1 MSHVFRASLM
11 LVVVTLGASVS
22 VSSQTPRFYPDD
34 PIARAPESQ
43 NAAGAKPHS
52 IQSMYEM
59 TYNLFVAAGHKPSGT
74 RAGDINSIDE
84 VPDSSWFTNRIGPYQ
99 IGQPR
104 VTTDAIARGPIAGAP
119 PDPSHWVLIGEK
131 TSGVH
136 PGFRARDARG
146 ETWFIELDPKS
157 NPEGATAAVTIAT
170 KLFWALGYNQVETFL
185 TTFDPKRATI
195 DPAAK
200 VRRPSGKKTAFTRD
214 DLDAILETAARN
226 PDGTYRI
233 VAGRLIPGKILGNF
247 LFEGTRSDDPNDIVP
262 HEQRRELRALR
273 VFGAWTNL
281 TDLKAGNTLDAL
293 VTRGENGEDGKNRR
307 TSGTS
312 TITHYLQDVGSTF
325 GMCNDGHEW
334 DLSYEYFYDAAK
346 TRRRFFSLGFA
357 LSPWQTIPYAEYPS
371 IGKFEGDRFDPRAW
385 RPQTPTTAF
394 LEMRDD
400 DGFWAARRVAA
411 FNEELIRAAVHTGQ
425 FSDPAAERYLGD
437 MLIKRQHKIAETY
450 LTAVNPIVDPRL
462 DANGHLT
469 LSNAAADAGVANGLS
484 DAKLYRASWM
494 RFDNATGA
502 TTPLAE
508 THSATTSLEAPRNL
522 PVATDSF
529 IQVDLSIDTANHP
542 TWHHPV
548 HAWFR
553 RGTTDWTLVG
563 FERLPANEPPAKRKS
578 HT

>member
-1 MSHVFRASLM
+1 MSRVSRVSRAFSM
-11 LVVVTLGASVS
+11 LAAATFATLCIAGVS
-22 VSSQTPRFYPDD
+22 VSTQTPRFYPDD

-43 NAAGAKPHS
+43 NAAGAKPYS

-59 TYNLFVAAGHKPSGT
+59 TYNLFVAAGHQPSGT
-74 RAGDINSIDE
+74 RARDINSIDE

-99 IGQPR
+99 TSQPR
-104 VTTDAIARGPIAGAP
+104 VTTDAIARGPIVGAP

-146 ETWFIELDPKS
+146 ETWFIELDPKT

-170 KLFWALGYNQVETFL
+170 KFFWALGYNQVETFL
-185 TTFDPKRATI
+185 TTFDPKLATI

-200 VRRPSGKKTAFTRD
+200 VRRPSGKKTAFTPD
-214 DLDAILETAARN
+214 DLHAILETAARN

-247 LFEGTRSDDPNDIVP
+247 LFERTRSDDPNDIVP
-262 HEQRRELRALR
+262 HEHRRELRALR

-281 TDLKAGNTLDAL
+281 TDLKAGNTLDSL
-293 VTRGENGEDGKNRR
+293 VTEDGRSVVR
-307 TSGTS
+307 
-312 TITHYLQDVGSTF
+312 HYLQDVGSTF
-325 GMCNDGHEW
+325 GMCNDVHEW

-346 TRRRFFSLGFA
+346 TRRRFFSLGLA
-357 LSPWQTIPYAEYPS
+357 LSPWQTIPYVEYPS

-385 RPQTPTTAF
+385 RPQTPTTAYM
-394 LEMRDD
+394 EMRDD
-400 DGFWAARRVAA
+400 DAFWAARRVAA
-411 FNEELIRAAVHTGQ
+411 FSEELIRAAVHTGQ

-437 MLIKRQHKIAETY
+437 VLIKRQRKIAETY

-462 DANGHLT
+462 DANGRLT
-469 LSNAAADAGVANGLS
+469 LGNAALDAAVGGGSGSAI
-484 DAKLYRASWM
+484 YRAVWM

-502 TTPLAE
+502 TSPIGE
-508 THSATTSLEAPRNL
+508 TRSATTSLDAPRNL
-522 PVATDSF
+522 PVAPESF
-529 IQVDLSIDTANHP
+529 IQVDLSIDGAGHP
-542 TWHHPV
+542 SWREPV

-553 RGTTDWTLVG
+553 RGADGWTLVG
-563 FERLPANEPPAKRKS
+563 FERLPANEPPAARGREAS
-578 HT
+578 